1 MECGVWRVECGVW
14 GLEFGV
20 WGLEFG
26 VWRVEGDSVF
36 KFQLKANKA
45 RMN

>member
-1 MECGVWRVECGVW
+1 VWRGGYGVWS
-14 GLEFGV
+14 L
-20 WGLEFG
+20 
-26 VWRVEGDSVF
+26 EGDSVF